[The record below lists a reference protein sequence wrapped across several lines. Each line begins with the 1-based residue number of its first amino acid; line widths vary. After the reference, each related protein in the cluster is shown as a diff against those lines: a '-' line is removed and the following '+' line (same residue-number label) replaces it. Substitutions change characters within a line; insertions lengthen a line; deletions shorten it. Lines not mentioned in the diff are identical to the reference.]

1 MWSKY
6 GKLIT
11 QLVGA
16 LVLAVAFVVQEAT
29 SDGSVIDASE
39 WVLVAIAAVGAV
51 DVWGTANITGFE
63 KGKTLISALM
73 AALGLLVSLITDGI
87 QGQEWLGLII
97 LFVTTLGVS
106 VSPAEK
112 HRVIDGGFTTG
123 TSRGER
129 LTGF

>member
-11 QLVGA
+11 QLIGA

-29 SDGSVIDASE
+29 SDGSVINASE

-51 DVWGTANITGFE
+51 DVWGTANITGFD
-63 KGKTLISALM
+63 KAKTLISALM

-112 HRVIDGGFTTG
+112 HRVINGEFTTG